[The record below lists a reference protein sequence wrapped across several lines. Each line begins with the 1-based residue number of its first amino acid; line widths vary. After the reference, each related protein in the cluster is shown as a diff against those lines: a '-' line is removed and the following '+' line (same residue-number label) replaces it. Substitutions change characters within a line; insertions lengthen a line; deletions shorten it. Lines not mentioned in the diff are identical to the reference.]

1 MSGKL
6 EPVYVPADDVDI
18 YEVPDEGWY
27 AMDDDHQVIDGPFA
41 SREDCLRAIEVAQTP
56 NAA

>member
-18 YEVPDEGWY
+18 FAVSDEGWY
-27 AMDDDHQVIDGPFA
+27 VIDDDRVIIDGPFENEKA
-41 SREDCLRAIEVAQTP
+41 CLKVIAEMQKP
-56 NAA
+56 QAA